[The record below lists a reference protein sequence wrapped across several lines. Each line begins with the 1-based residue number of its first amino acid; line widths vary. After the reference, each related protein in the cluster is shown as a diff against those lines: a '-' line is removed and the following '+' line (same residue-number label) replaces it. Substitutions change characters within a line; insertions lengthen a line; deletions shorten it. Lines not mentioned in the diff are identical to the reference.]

1 MPGEYSQAA
10 IEAHFTQTNARLAA
24 IESFLSVLASHAGI
38 PYINPTA
45 TVPPEVVALAQSGDR
60 IGAMKKYRELTG
72 AGLAEAQ
79 AIVAGL

>member
-1 MPGEYSQAA
+1 MAGEYSREA
-10 IEAHFTQTNARLAA
+10 ITAYMEQTNARLAA

-38 PYINPTA
+38 AYVNPTA

-60 IGAMKKYRELTG
+60 IGAIKRYRELTG

-79 AIVAGL
+79 GIVSGL

>member
-1 MPGEYSQAA
+1 MAGEYSSETINAY
-10 IEAHFTQTNARLAA
+10 IEQTNARLAA

-38 PYINPTA
+38 AYVNKTA
-45 TVPPEVVALAQSGDR
+45 TVPPEVVAMAQSGDR
-60 IGAMKKYRELTG
+60 IGAMKLYRELTG

>member
-1 MPGEYSQAA
+1 MAGEYSTETINAY
-10 IEAHFTQTNARLAA
+10 IEQTNARLAA

-38 PYINPTA
+38 AYVNPTA
-45 TVPPEVVALAQSGDR
+45 TVPPEVVAMAQSGDR
-60 IGAMKKYRELTG
+60 IGAMKLYRELTG

>member
-1 MPGEYSQAA
+1 MAGEYSSETINAY
-10 IEAHFTQTNARLAA
+10 IEQTNARLAA

-38 PYINPTA
+38 AYVNPTA
-45 TVPPEVVALAQSGDR
+45 TVPPEVVAMAQSGDR
-60 IGAMKKYRELTG
+60 IGAMKLYRELTG

>member
-1 MPGEYSQAA
+1 MAGEYSSEA
-10 IEAHFTQTNARLAA
+10 INAYIEQTNARLAA

-38 PYINPTA
+38 AYVNPTA
-45 TVPPEVVALAQSGDR
+45 TVPPEVVAMAQSGDR
-60 IGAMKKYRELTG
+60 IGAMKLYRELTG

>member
-1 MPGEYSQAA
+1 MAGEYSTETINTY
-10 IEAHFTQTNARLAA
+10 IEQTNARLAA

-38 PYINPTA
+38 AYVNPTA
-45 TVPPEVVALAQSGDR
+45 TVPPEVVAMAQSGDR
-60 IGAMKKYRELTG
+60 IGAMKLYRELTG

>member
-1 MPGEYSQAA
+1 MAGEYSSEA
-10 IEAHFTQTNARLAA
+10 ITAYIEQTNARLAA

-38 PYINPTA
+38 AYVNPTA
-45 TVPPEVVALAQSGDR
+45 QVPPEVVAMAQSGDR
-60 IGAMKKYRELTG
+60 IGAMKLYRELTG